1 MMTLKW
7 RRFSSVGAAVIPGTG
22 AAQTHGQQRPCVR
35 GQTPRVCA
43 ARAQLAPSL
52 PRGGFM
58 RGPQGANVAGRGGI
72 EARGG
77 GSTAA
82 RAAAVATHRDLSA
95 GSPSPV
101 SHPPPVARNAQH
113 ARTQSQ
119 RSELGR
125 RARFE
130 GAFRVCGTRVAI
142 PGQVAGRGK
151 GWWQEGARVALPAA
165 AFTLTIRRGSISDAG
180 RGLDSSDAALHALE
194 RCGRCAL
201 AIILPLT

>member
-82 RAAAVATHRDLSA
+82 RAAAVKRTGIFLQGLRLLYHT
-95 GSPSPV
+95 
-101 SHPPPVARNAQH
+101 PPGRTQRT
-113 ARTQSQ
+113 ARTDSVPEE
-119 RSELGR
+119 RI
-125 RARFE
+125 
-130 GAFRVCGTRVAI
+130 GA
-142 PGQVAGRGK
+142 PG
-151 GWWQEGARVALPAA
+151 AL
-165 AFTLTIRRGSISDAG
+165 
-180 RGLDSSDAALHALE
+180 
-194 RCGRCAL
+194 
-201 AIILPLT
+201 

>member
-1 MMTLKW
+1 MTLKW

-77 GSTAA
+77 GGTPQRERPRWQRTGIFLQGLRLLYHA
-82 RAAAVATHRDLSA
+82 
-95 GSPSPV
+95 
-101 SHPPPVARNAQH
+101 PPVARNAQH
-113 ARTQSQ
+113 ARAQSQ

-142 PGQVAGRGK
+142 PGQAAGRGK

-194 RCGRCAL
+194 RCGRCAGRRL
-201 AIILPLT
+201 FAPET

>member
-101 SHPPPVARNAQH
+101 SHPPRSHATHSTHGLSPRGANWGAGRALKAPSASAARALPSPGKRRAGEKAGGRKVH
-113 ARTQSQ
+113 AWLCQRQ
-119 RSELGR
+119 RS
-125 RARFE
+125 
-130 GAFRVCGTRVAI
+130 
-142 PGQVAGRGK
+142 P
-151 GWWQEGARVALPAA
+151 
-165 AFTLTIRRGSISDAG
+165 
-180 RGLDSSDAALHALE
+180 
-194 RCGRCAL
+194 
-201 AIILPLT
+201 